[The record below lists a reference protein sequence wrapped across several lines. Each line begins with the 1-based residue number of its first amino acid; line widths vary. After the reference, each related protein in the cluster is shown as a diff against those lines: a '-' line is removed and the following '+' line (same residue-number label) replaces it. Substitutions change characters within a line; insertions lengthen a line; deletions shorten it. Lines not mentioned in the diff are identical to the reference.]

1 MPGTYKTTGAP
12 SDSSMGEYWERAKND
27 SQSLDSIIGNDYF
40 KGPGKMTVKVGEVVS
55 VSGGATWTR
64 VSK

>member
-1 MPGTYKTTGAP
+1 
-12 SDSSMGEYWERAKND
+12 MGEYWERAKND